1 MLATASSV
9 PATAG
14 LQHIRMRAVTNT
26 TFDAACALIE
36 AALGG
41 ARRAELL
48 EELTLPRLRDY
59 MRSNSFEERFVRRF
73 DAETRREG
81 FHVLHDWDGK
91 ADKVGRDII
100 PIDVLTYLID
110 TRGAGPHDPQAVAIL
125 LDYYY
130 VHLLSLLAMRICDEG
145 DAARKAR
152 GLSVACVCGVDGQ
165 ARVRAAARRGC

>member
-1 MLATASSV
+1 
-9 PATAG
+9 
-14 LQHIRMRAVTNT
+14 MRAVTKDT

-48 EELTLPRLRDY
+48 EGLTLPRLRDY

-100 PIDVLTYLID
+100 PIDVLGYLID
-110 TRGAGPHDPQAVAIL
+110 TRGAGPHDEPGRDGTLDVCAAGDRGCPGDSNADFGAGARAVAAGR
-125 LDYYY
+125 D
-130 VHLLSLLAMRICDEG
+130 C
-145 DAARKAR
+145 R
-152 GLSVACVCGVDGQ
+152 GH
-165 ARVRAAARRGC
+165 

>member
-48 EELTLPRLRDY
+48 EGLTLPRLRDY

-110 TRGAGPHDPQAVAIL
+110 TRGAGPHDPHAVAIL

-130 VHLLSLLAMRICDEG
+130 VHLLSLLAIDT
-145 DAARKAR
+145 
-152 GLSVACVCGVDGQ
+152 
-165 ARVRAAARRGC
+165 